1 MNEKIFFKKISA
13 RGQVASLLDWKML
26 PAEFGLFLADSD
38 EKDSCRKYQWSEE
51 FVKMETFLLFQTKQ
65 ARHSKHKLSQP
76 SEINN
81 MRWVFALSRQSDIPN
96 LNYQSHLYSTTE
108 YSCS

>member
-1 MNEKIFFKKISA
+1 MMNIYVKYPEFFKYVKIL
-13 RGQVASLLDWKML
+13 RV
-26 PAEFGLFLADSD
+26 
-38 EKDSCRKYQWSEE
+38 KYQWSEE

-65 ARHSKHKLSQP
+65 ARHSKLKLSQP

-108 YSCS
+108 